1 MENGISGYMC
11 QPDDVRGFAEGIKF
25 LKDNSEMRKKMGEHN
40 RETVK
45 PYCIEETKKE
55 VLKLIMSFR

>member
-1 MENGISGYMC
+1 MC
-11 QPDDVRGFAEGIKF
+11 SPEDVKGFAKGIKN
-25 LKDNSEMRKKMGEHN
+25 LKNNPEMRKKMGEHN

>member
-1 MENGISGYMC
+1 
-11 QPDDVRGFAEGIKF
+11 
-25 LKDNSEMRKKMGEHN
+25 MGEHN

-45 PYCIEETKKE
+45 PYCIEKTKKE